1 MTKEVKRYSYGYVD
15 DGNGMRYLGLIE
27 KSDGSLVLNED
38 YDALRVENER
48 NERIQVAMA
57 LDIAAVGEA
66 LGIPGEEQEGGT
78 GEFIDA
84 IQALL
89 AERDALAEKA
99 RKFGFVEKAMEA
111 LACDE
116 REGGI
121 VTAAS
126 LILISSAHRM
136 NAKRGVIDQEGVTF
150 DDGQIGDWRVTI
162 ERIDA
167 ALQGAQP

>member
-1 MTKEVKRYSYGYVD
+1 MSNVTRYELRATDDSVGLFATDKPNTRGMQYVTA
-15 DGNGMRYLGLIE
+15 
-27 KSDGSLVLNED
+27 SA
-38 YDALRVENER
+38 YD
-48 NERIQVAMA
+48 
-57 LDIAAVGEA
+57 
-66 LGIPGEEQEGGT
+66 T
-78 GEFIDA
+78 
-84 IQALL
+84 LL

-99 RKFGFVEKAMEA
+99 RRFGFVEKAMEA

-136 NAKRGVIDQEGVTF
+136 NAKRGVIDQEGVTL

-167 ALQGAQP
+167 ALQGEQP

>member
-1 MTKEVKRYSYGYVD
+1 MSKPTGKLAFAYQTISKME
-15 DGNGMRYLGLIE
+15 
-27 KSDGSLVLNED
+27 
-38 YDALRVENER
+38 
-48 NERIQVAMA
+48 ERI
-57 LDIAAVGEA
+57 D
-66 LGIPGEEQEGGT
+66 
-78 GEFIDA
+78 
-84 IQALL
+84 ALL

-99 RKFGFVEKAMEA
+99 RRFGFVENVMEA